1 VLFMTYQLAPQVDAY
16 AQVLA
21 LALIQRKR
29 FREALNVLRP
39 QVADSH
45 DSDHAHA
52 MRLVEAAK
60 AEKDTEFFWPESA
73 EAVQNDDD

>member
-1 VLFMTYQLAPQVDAY
+1 MVYQLAPQVDEY

-29 FREALNVLRP
+29 FREALNALRP

-45 DSDHAHA
+45 DKDNEQA
-52 MRLVEAAK
+52 MKLVEAAR
-60 AEKDTEFFWPESA
+60 AEQDAEFFWPESA
-73 EAVQNDDD
+73 KSVRADEDD